1 MKELFSH
8 KIQAIHDGLI
18 QCYNETRH
26 YSPTI
31 TGSEREIFQ
40 KELLEKI
47 LPINY
52 RIGAGS
58 ICDSYGEE
66 SGQVDLVIEL
76 PFSLSFPVS
85 SSQNRLYLA
94 DSVGAA
100 FEIKSNLNTQ
110 WDEAIDKVI
119 EIKSLN
125 RLRND
130 EGEIMLLDALKIPTF
145 IVAYKGY
152 SSIETIYKK
161 LQAVTIRDRPDGIF
175 IIESGIFLG
184 RSNSNNLVE
193 GKSPKGSTL
202 AFISCIYQYLQT
214 YSKNIT
220 NLDSY
225 VNLLNPS
232 TINR

>member
-8 KIQAIHDGLI
+8 KIQSIHDGLI
-18 QCYNETRH
+18 QCYKETRH

-47 LPINY
+47 LPNNY

-58 ICDSYGEE
+58 ICDSYGAE

-85 SSQNRLYLA
+85 SGQNRLYLA

-100 FEIKSNLNTQ
+100 FEIKSNLNSQ
-110 WDEAIDKVI
+110 WDEAIEKVI

-125 RLRND
+125 RFRND
-130 EGEIMLLDALKIPTF
+130 EGEIVLLDALKIPTF

-152 SSIETIYKK
+152 TSINTIYKK
-161 LQAVTIRDRPDGIF
+161 LEAVNFRERSDGIF
-175 IIESGIFLG
+175 IIESGIFMG
-184 RSNSNNLVE
+184 RSNSNNLIE
-193 GKSPKGSTL
+193 SKTPKGSTL

-220 NLDSY
+220 DLNSY
-225 VNLLNPS
+225 IKLLNAS
-232 TINR
+232 SIK